1 MKEIALAGLKE
12 RPSGGMD
19 CHFNESDGDIQRGC
33 LKKFGL
39 SGKSSG
45 STEASDQSY
54 VTWGS
59 YPRKLLEEL
68 AQFPSIFNKEKKGNS
83 QIMTWAAYS

>member
-1 MKEIALAGLKE
+1 MEEIALAGLKE

-54 VTWGS
+54 VT
-59 YPRKLLEEL
+59 
-68 AQFPSIFNKEKKGNS
+68 
-83 QIMTWAAYS
+83 

>member
-1 MKEIALAGLKE
+1 MLSLKATYKSVVDFKKQKSTNE
-12 RPSGGMD
+12 RDCFGRSKRKTSGGMD

-54 VTWGS
+54 VT
-59 YPRKLLEEL
+59 
-68 AQFPSIFNKEKKGNS
+68 
-83 QIMTWAAYS
+83 